1 MGKAV
6 YYNGDFYVMG
16 GETANGAG
24 ATANGVYNRVD
35 IYNVASN
42 TWRLGTPMPTARHG
56 IFPVLY
62 GNRIY
67 VADGGI
73 INSVSITSL
82 LEIYVTP

>member
-1 MGKAV
+1 MGKAA

-16 GETANGAG
+16 GETVSGAG
-24 ATANGVYNRVD
+24 ATAGHVYNRVD

-56 IFPVLY
+56 IYPAQR

-67 VADGGI
+67 VAGGGV
-73 INSVSITSL
+73 VSGVSYSSL
-82 LEIYVTP
+82 VEIYILP